1 MTAESPMEFYR
12 FRPIHRLLGEQ
23 GTTEVVGDD
32 GSCVEPAKPAKI
44 GELEGNYIF
53 FPSPESLNDP
63 FEGYTK
69 FHWSGDTIIWTN
81 LFKHYTWSLAHELAM
96 KMLGDEFVPI
106 TSAPSHIAPKMRSIY
121 DEAAKLVTADMRIQA
136 HINELAHSERKVSKA
151 ELHAQLM
158 VVNPFVLQEIC
169 NTFLKYNLLSEPAYL
184 WDGNTATSDALLNAQ
199 VHANKHESPEVQLE
213 AHFLSLS
220 VLLRASAFSVA
231 YARTQSKLPITSAS
245 NFPSH
250 YVESLP
256 GLTHSPWYVACFM
269 SSCTNSAIWG
279 SYGDNHRG
287 ACLIFD
293 TIPNDELD
301 RCLMLTVP
309 WEKQEGW
316 GTRPWRAKLQ
326 KVDYND
332 KPLELNFFECLFHMT
347 RSQLDAYWLEDEHK
361 NRSTA
366 SRGYGS
372 HQSRDK
378 YWNDLETRLARKWKD
393 WAQENE
399 YRIVYNPS
407 MMDASAAE
415 HRLLKYEFS
424 ALKGICFGLKTEFED
439 ILAIVNKIIE
449 LCETHNRD
457 EFAFKQAIHDPISN
471 TLKIVPLF
479 SLAQIRQA
487 THHNPLNHPI

>member
-1 MTAESPMEFYR
+1 MTAENPTEFYR
-12 FRPIHRLLGEQ
+12 FRPIHRLLGEP
-23 GTTEVVGDD
+23 GTPEVLGDD
-32 GSCVEPAKPAKI
+32 GSCIKPAKPAKI

-69 FHWSGDTIIWTN
+69 FHWSGDTIIWAN
-81 LFKHYTWSLAHELAM
+81 LIKHYTWSLADNLAM
-96 KMLGDEFVPI
+96 KMLEIENLPIVP
-106 TSAPSHIAPKMRSIY
+106 APSHIAPKMRAIY
-121 DEAAKLVTADMRIQA
+121 NEAAELVITNERIQA
-136 HINELAHSERKVSKA
+136 HISELASSERRVSKA
-151 ELHAQLM
+151 ELHALLM
-158 VVNPFVLQEIC
+158 VINPIVLDEITK
-169 NTFLKYNLLSEPAYL
+169 TFLKYKMLEEATNL
-184 WDGNTATSDALLNAQ
+184 WDGNTALSDALLNVQ
-199 VHANKHESPEVQLE
+199 VHANQNKSPDIETE

-220 VLLRASAFSVA
+220 VLLRASAFTVA
-231 YARTQSKLPITSAS
+231 YARTQSKLPITPAS

-250 YVESLP
+250 YIDSLP

-293 TIPNDELD
+293 TIPNDDLD

-309 WEKQEGW
+309 WEEQEGW

-332 KPLELNFFECLFHMT
+332 KPLELNFFECLSLMT
-347 RSQLDAYWLEDEHK
+347 RSQLDAYWLEDGHK
-361 NRSTA
+361 NRSTT

-372 HQSRDK
+372 DQSRDK
-378 YWNDLETRLARKWKD
+378 YWNDLDTRLARKWKD

-407 MMDASAAE
+407 MMDASKAE
-415 HRLLKYEFS
+415 HRQLKYEFS

-449 LCETHNRD
+449 LCETHDRD

-479 SLAQIRQA
+479 SLAQIRQ
-487 THHNPLNHPI
+487 TTDQNPLKRD